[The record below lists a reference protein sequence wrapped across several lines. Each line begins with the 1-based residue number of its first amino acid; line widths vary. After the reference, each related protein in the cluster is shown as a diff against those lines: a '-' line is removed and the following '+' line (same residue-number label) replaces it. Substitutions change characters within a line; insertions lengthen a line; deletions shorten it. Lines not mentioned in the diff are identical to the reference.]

1 MMNLVEKEIKVA
13 DIITRKLFSG
23 EKMTEKEEGM
33 LQEWLDESE
42 EHRAWFR
49 SYQEKTSYEEF
60 EEIIRVSDQQEQWKR
75 LESGLR
81 GGNVVNWR
89 TWMAYAAGIIILVSL
104 GLWFGLRDRVGK
116 ESVMQV
122 AVIEPGKF
130 QGFLILNDG
139 QKVALEKG
147 DTLISAATS
156 NISVSTGQV
165 SYKEKNVGR
174 EEVPMEYNT
183 IVVPRGGIYSL
194 ILSDGTQVFL
204 NSDSELHYPVRFGEG
219 NREVRLKGEAF
230 FNVTPDSSR
239 PFIVLAG
246 EVRTRVLGTSFNILA
261 YADEPAIETTLFTG
275 RVEVSVEH
283 SLLKKILTPGMQA
296 SWTDGARDISVR
308 EINSDLRSLWRDG
321 IIVLDD
327 DELESVMRMLARWYD
342 VTYEWKGD
350 RGERHTFTG
359 RINRNVNLASV
370 LSMLTLLG
378 GPRFEIK
385 GTTVYIY

>member
-1 MMNLVEKEIKVA
+1 
-13 DIITRKLFSG
+13 
-23 EKMTEKEEGM
+23 
-33 LQEWLDESE
+33 
-42 EHRAWFR
+42 
-49 SYQEKTSYEEF
+49 
-60 EEIIRVSDQQEQWKR
+60 
-75 LESGLR
+75 
-81 GGNVVNWR
+81 
-89 TWMAYAAGIIILVSL
+89 
-104 GLWFGLRDRVGK
+104 
-116 ESVMQV
+116 
-122 AVIEPGKF
+122 
-130 QGFLILNDG
+130 
-139 QKVALEKG
+139 
-147 DTLISAATS
+147 
-156 NISVSTGQV
+156 
-165 SYKEKNVGR
+165 
-174 EEVPMEYNT
+174 MEYNT

-359 RINRNVNLASV
+359 RINRNDDLASV